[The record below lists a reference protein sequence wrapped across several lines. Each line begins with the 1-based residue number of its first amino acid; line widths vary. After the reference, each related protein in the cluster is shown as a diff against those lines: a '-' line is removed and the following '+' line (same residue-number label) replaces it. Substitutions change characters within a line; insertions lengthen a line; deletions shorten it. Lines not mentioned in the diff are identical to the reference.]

1 MKAHSRM
8 SRNRQ
13 RYHTQEEELLDW
25 GWGGGQ
31 LPRLN
36 FTDNTQKSYLE
47 TLLRDLLRYPTQIP
61 YSDTLLRNQRSRE
74 TRDLIFFHSVTRKRN
89 LKKQTSKKK
98 VIKIFEKNY
107 RKENL
112 NTGPNIRKTQN
123 KRREDRAQMQKQSR
137 IVEKTTQH
145 GFLNGW
151 CSEPLPFHN
160 IWKHKRQRT
169 RGSRS
174 IAETRQNT
182 VLTLQFPAWFFFF
195 GIAFLPLNRTLS
207 VADLD

>member
-1 MKAHSRM
+1 VSDMSAPRPTPTAYRGVYCTAFPRLERGVRCSRLKTVNVF
-8 SRNRQ
+8 RN
-13 RYHTQEEELLDW
+13 
-25 GWGGGQ
+25 

-98 VIKIFEKNY
+98 VIKIFEENY

-112 NTGPNIRKTQN
+112 NTGPNIRETQN
-123 KRREDRAQMQKQSR
+123 K
-137 IVEKTTQH
+137 
-145 GFLNGW
+145 
-151 CSEPLPFHN
+151 
-160 IWKHKRQRT
+160 
-169 RGSRS
+169 
-174 IAETRQNT
+174 
-182 VLTLQFPAWFFFF
+182 
-195 GIAFLPLNRTLS
+195 
-207 VADLD
+207 